1 MEITHLDPDPEVWGK
16 EEKTEKRH
24 VDRYVT
30 LLTDIQIRTYTNAQH
45 THRDEAYRRGLTA
58 HDVKRRTYIGNLNPA
73 MPHHDTPG
81 EMLPIYRPPSSLA

>member
-30 LLTDIQIRTYTNAQH
+30 LLTDIQIRTYTHAYIQL
-45 THRDEAYRRGLTA
+45 DETEAGRYTRGIAARHAIANTW
-58 HDVKRRTYIGNLNPA
+58 T
-73 MPHHDTPG
+73 DTQTEIKIKT
-81 EMLPIYRPPSSLA
+81 EMMD